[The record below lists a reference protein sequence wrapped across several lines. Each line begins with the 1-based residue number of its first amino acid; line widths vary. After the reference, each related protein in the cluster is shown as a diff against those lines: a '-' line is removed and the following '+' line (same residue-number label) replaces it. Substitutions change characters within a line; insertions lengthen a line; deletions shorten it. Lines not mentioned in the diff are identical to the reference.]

1 MPSRSQGLGP
11 NQGSC
16 TTCPLSS
23 LQRGPFWA
31 EMPGAVPK
39 SIRLPGLHLLPPR
52 PVWLFLW
59 IWLERKPVPGRYA
72 LTHPLWALTQ
82 TASHKLALDS
92 GPDLHTKPSL
102 VPCSPNQCPLH
113 PACHY
118 PGPSCTFVAP

>member
-1 MPSRSQGLGP
+1 MRVPSRSQGLGP

-72 LTHPLWALTQ
+72 LTQP
-82 TASHKLALDS
+82 SVVPDPDS
-92 GPDLHTKPSL
+92 QP
-102 VPCSPNQCPLH
+102 
-113 PACHY
+113 
-118 PGPSCTFVAP
+118 